1 MNNLIGKCIDLS
13 SDADLVM
20 HRVTCD
26 LNGRPVVVELMATDP
41 QHAILRAKTMP
52 INLWKEVEHA

>member
-1 MNNLIGKCIDLS
+1 MNNLRATCLDKR
-13 SDADLVM
+13 SDDDLVM

-26 LNGRPVVVELMATDP
+26 LSGRPVVVELMATDP

-52 INLWKEVEHA
+52 INLWKEMEHA